1 MPSPETRVAFVSGA
15 RLPGWVERFAA
26 SHGALIE
33 EELDAGLQLRAADGA
48 VAVLRAPWPV
58 DGRPGRGDD
67 ALSRLASLAGQPRSI
82 GAVLVRRGGYSVAV
96 VSGGTVL
103 ASKTGT
109 RHVQSRTAAGGW
121 SQQRFARR
129 RANQADALVE
139 AVAEHAARIF
149 AEHRIEYL
157 APGGDRTLADQVLA
171 RARAEGLR
179 RPCSAGFPGRPG
191 SARRGPEEGRHG
203 AVLGADPRDGSGV
216 VGAANAR
223 ALPRRSCAQCGSS
236 VAGAAIAGA
245 LPPQL

>member
-1 MPSPETRVAFVSGA
+1 MTTPESRVAFVSGA

-26 SHGALIE
+26 SHGTLAE
-33 EELDAGLQLRAADGA
+33 QELDGGLQLSAADGA
-48 VAVLRAPWPV
+48 LALLQAPWPA
-58 DGRPGRGDD
+58 DGRPGRGEG
-67 ALSRLASLAGQPRSI
+67 AVARLASLASQPRGI

-96 VSGGTVL
+96 VSGGVVL

-157 APGGDRTLADQVLA
+157 APGGDRTLAEQVLA
-171 RARAEGLR
+171 EPVLKQYAARPRLAFLDVPDPRA
-179 RPCSAGFPGRPG
+179 
-191 SARRGPEEGRHG
+191 
-203 AVLGADPRDGSGV
+203 AVLKKAAAD
-216 VGAANAR
+216 
-223 ALPRRSCAQCGSS
+223 LCA
-236 VAGAAIAGA
+236 VRI
-245 LPPQL
+245 LVTDPPT

>member
-1 MPSPETRVAFVSGA
+1 MPSPESRVAFVSGA

-26 SHGALIE
+26 SHGALVE

-48 VAVLRAPWPV
+48 VALLQAPWPV
-58 DGRPGRGDD
+58 DGRPGHGGD
-67 ALSRLASLAGQPRSI
+67 AVSRLASLAGQPRSI
-82 GAVLVRRGGYSVAV
+82 GTVLVRRGGYSVAV
-96 VSGGTVL
+96 VSGGAVL

-149 AEHRIEYL
+149 TEHRIEYL

-171 RARAEGLR
+171 EPVLKHYAGLTRLAFLDVPDPRA
-179 RPCSAGFPGRPG
+179 
-191 SARRGPEEGRHG
+191 
-203 AVLGADPRDGSGV
+203 AVLKKAAAELCSVRILVTDPAS
-216 VGAANAR
+216 
-223 ALPRRSCAQCGSS
+223 
-236 VAGAAIAGA
+236 
-245 LPPQL
+245 

>member
-26 SHGALIE
+26 SHGSLAE
-33 EELDAGLQLRAADGA
+33 EELDASLRLRAADGA

-58 DGRPGRGDD
+58 DGRPGRGED

-82 GAVLVRRGGYSVAV
+82 GTVLVRRGGYSVAV
-96 VSGGTVL
+96 VNGGAVL

-139 AVAEHAARIF
+139 AVAEHAGRIF
-149 AEHRIEYL
+149 AEHRIEYV
-157 APGGDRTLADQVLA
+157 APGGDRTLAEQVLA
-171 RARAEGLR
+171 EPVLKRYAGLARLAFLDVPDPRA
-179 RPCSAGFPGRPG
+179 
-191 SARRGPEEGRHG
+191 
-203 AVLGADPRDGSGV
+203 AVLKKAAAELCSVRILVTDPQS
-216 VGAANAR
+216 
-223 ALPRRSCAQCGSS
+223 
-236 VAGAAIAGA
+236 
-245 LPPQL
+245 

>member
-26 SHGALIE
+26 SHGALVE

-48 VAVLRAPWPV
+48 VALLQAPWPA
-58 DGRPGRGDD
+58 DGRPGRGGD
-67 ALSRLASLAGQPRSI
+67 AVARLASLASQPRSI

-96 VSGGTVL
+96 VSAGAVL

-139 AVAEHAARIF
+139 AVAEHAGRIF

-157 APGGDRTLADQVLA
+157 APGGDRTLAEQVLA
-171 RARAEGLR
+171 EPVLKQYAGLAA
-179 RPCSAGFPGRPG
+179 AGVPGRPG
-191 SARRGPEEGRHG
+191 SARRRPEEGRRG
-203 AVLGADPRDGSGV
+203 AVLGAHPGDGSA
-216 VGAANAR
+216 GAS
-223 ALPRRSCAQCGSS
+223 SCPWHGSS
-236 VAGAAIAGA
+236 
-245 LPPQL
+245 

>member
-1 MPSPETRVAFVSGA
+1 MAPTDTRLAFVSGA

-26 SHGALIE
+26 SHGEVSAD
-33 EELDAGLQLRAADGA
+33 ELDDGLQLRAADGA
-48 VAVLRAPWPV
+48 VALLQAPWPA
-58 DGRPGRGDD
+58 DGRPGRGSD
-67 ALSRLASLAGQPRSI
+67 AVSRLASLAAQPRSI

-96 VSGGTVL
+96 VSAGAVL

-149 AEHRIEYL
+149 AAHRIEYL

-171 RARAEGLR
+171 EPVLKRYTALARLPFLDVPDPRA
-179 RPCSAGFPGRPG
+179 
-191 SARRGPEEGRHG
+191 
-203 AVLGADPRDGSGV
+203 AVLKKAAAD
-216 VGAANAR
+216 
-223 ALPRRSCAQCGSS
+223 LCA
-236 VAGAAIAGA
+236 VRILVTDAPA
-245 LPPQL
+245 

>member
-15 RLPGWVERFAA
+15 RLPGWVDRFTA
-26 SHGALIE
+26 SHGALSE
-33 EELDAGLQLRAADGA
+33 EETDAGLELRAADGA

-58 DGRPGRGDD
+58 DGRPGSGRD
-67 ALSRLASLAGQPRSI
+67 AVSRLASLAGQPRSL

-149 AEHRIEYL
+149 AEHRVEYL
-157 APGGDRTLADQVLA
+157 APGGDRTLAEQVLA
-171 RARAEGLR
+171 EPVLKRYAGLTR
-179 RPCSAGFPGRPG
+179 LAFLDVP
-191 SARRGPEEGRHG
+191 
-203 AVLGADPRDGSGV
+203 DPRATILKK
-216 VGAANAR
+216 AATD
-223 ALPRRSCAQCGSS
+223 LCS
-236 VAGAAIAGA
+236 VRI
-245 LPPQL
+245 LVTDPE

>member
-1 MPSPETRVAFVSGA
+1 MTTPESRVAFVSGA

-26 SHGALIE
+26 SHGTLAE
-33 EELDAGLQLRAADGA
+33 QELDVGLQLSAGDGA
-48 VAVLRAPWPV
+48 VALLRAPWPA
-58 DGRPGRGDD
+58 DGRPGRGEDD
-67 ALSRLASLAGQPRSI
+67 VARLASLASQPRGI

-96 VSGGTVL
+96 VSGGAVL

-157 APGGDRTLADQVLA
+157 APGGDRTLAEQVLA
-171 RARAEGLR
+171 EPVLKQYAARPRLAFLDVPDPRA
-179 RPCSAGFPGRPG
+179 
-191 SARRGPEEGRHG
+191 
-203 AVLGADPRDGSGV
+203 AVLKKAAAD
-216 VGAANAR
+216 
-223 ALPRRSCAQCGSS
+223 LCA
-236 VAGAAIAGA
+236 VRI
-245 LPPQL
+245 LVTDPPA